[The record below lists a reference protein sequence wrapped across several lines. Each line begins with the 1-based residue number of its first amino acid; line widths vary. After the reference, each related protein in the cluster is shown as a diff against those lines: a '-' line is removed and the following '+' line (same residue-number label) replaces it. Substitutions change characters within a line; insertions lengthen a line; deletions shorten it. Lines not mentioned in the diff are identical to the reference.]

1 MTHTS
6 GLSLWALSCHQHG
19 GRFCRPERAPMP
31 SFQPI
36 SPNHQFPH
44 VLRWIFFCWTRV
56 LENLA
61 AGRGSVLGPRPCAGV
76 GAWAG
81 VQLGCASRG
90 SGPSGWSPLATTPR
104 SPAACSPLPAPSPPG
119 EGTASV
125 CLSSGDRNPL
135 DFGSSV
141 SLAHHH
147 HHWF

>member
-19 GRFCRPERAPMP
+19 GHFCRPERAPMP

-61 AGRGSVLGPRPCAGV
+61 AGRGSVLGPRPCAWRGW
-76 GAWAG
+76 GRGQGCSWAVLPG
-81 VQLGCASRG
+81 GLAHPA
-90 SGPSGWSPLATTPR
+90 GPLWPR
-104 SPAACSPLPAPSPPG
+104 PQEAQLPAPPCQLLLHQGREQPL
-119 EGTASV
+119 SV
-125 CLSSGDRNPL
+125 CPL
-135 DFGSSV
+135 GTGTHLILV
-141 SLAHHH
+141 LLCP
-147 HHWF
+147 